1 MLLKPMRFKDY
12 TWPHN
17 PEIYAVEY
25 RRQIAAHKIPLGGW
39 YLQDLGRTYRIFRGE
54 GIFAGERA
62 YEEFQTLAEVFDQTG
77 PGLLVHPVWRTV
89 SAYFVTLELMEE
101 PKRDDGRR
109 IVIDGTSPIL
119 SCTLRE
125 DHYGVLTEVLV
136 IDKTRNVSYSV
147 QNRDMLDRGG
157 QCRRVV
163 YTPGQST
170 WAAMRYTGEY
180 QIRQSREEE
189 LTIELGLAG
198 CFPAFPGDTVRLELE
213 AMGLSGEYRVAE
225 AENTASPE
233 TGEVCTLILRE
244 RI

>member
-54 GIFAGERA
+54 GTFAGERA

-101 PKRDDGRR
+101 PLPDYVRYRF
-109 IVIDGTSPIL
+109 SFW
-119 SCTLRE
+119 E
-125 DHYGVLTEVLV
+125 DSTASGGLVEVPCV
-136 IDKTRNVSYSV
+136 YRNVGASGIAFTAA
-147 QNRDMLDRGG
+147 DM
-157 QCRRVV
+157 V
-163 YTPGQST
+163 
-170 WAAMRYTGEY
+170 
-180 QIRQSREEE
+180 
-189 LTIELGLAG
+189 
-198 CFPAFPGDTVRLELE
+198 
-213 AMGLSGEYRVAE
+213 LSGIRCPIEPDEVILAMKEVGDALPTSLR
-225 AENTASPE
+225 E
-233 TGEVCTLILRE
+233 TGEGGCAACESICKRLHHKE
-244 RI
+244 